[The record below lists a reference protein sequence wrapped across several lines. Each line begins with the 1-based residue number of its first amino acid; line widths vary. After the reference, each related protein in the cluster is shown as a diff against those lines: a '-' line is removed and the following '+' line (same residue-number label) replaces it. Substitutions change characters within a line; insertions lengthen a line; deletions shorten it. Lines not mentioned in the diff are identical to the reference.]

1 MGKTSLLQRLQGFN
15 FKDEYVPSEEIQVA
29 NIQWNF
35 KTSDEVVKVEIW
47 DVVDKSSKKKTISSL
62 KVSNSAASDS
72 SGVGET
78 EQFGLDAE
86 TLDVYKGAHG
96 IPYRKFSH
104 LIEIICQ
111 NTAGEIFR
119 GFVQVTHDVTLIHVR

>member
-96 IPYRKFSH
+96 IPYKIFSH

-111 NTAGEIFR
+111 DTAGKIFR
-119 GFVQVTHDVTLIHVR
+119 IV